1 MGYILQQTLMN
12 ELKSYN
18 LNFNVVTMI
27 TQVLVDRHDPDFQH
41 PSKPVGPFY
50 DPATK
55 EKLES
60 EKGWRMKKVLPG
72 GDTPFRRVVPSPDP
86 IRILEVH
93 ALKKVVEAGMIVIA
107 SGGGGVPVILNE
119 KGEFEG
125 FEGAVD
131 KDLAGEKLAEAV
143 AADYFMVLTDV
154 PKVKLGF
161 GTPEERE
168 IDRLNVEEAR
178 KYLNSRTIRSL
189 TYVVAKYSG
198 IKIYFVSPRVLKMK
212 DDMKDYLREHQVPC
226 SETLDSAVDWR
237 EIASKADIL
246 YITQIPR
253 EQFGDQVDDYERSKE
268 IFRVNPDILK
278 ALRKDTYI
286 MHPFPRDHELPME
299 IDQDPRAVYFDL
311 IKYGQFL
318 RMGLLCHV
326 LRVPVG

>member
-1 MGYILQQTLMN
+1 MKKDHKRIVIALGGNAIKLPRQRGTYGEQLASIRAASHHILEFIRQGFNVVITHGNGPQVGNLLVQQEAGGSQVPAQPMHICNAMTQGQMGYILQQTLMN

-60 EKGWRMKKVLPG
+60 EKGWRMKKVLPE

-125 FEGAVD
+125 FEGVVD

-143 AADYFMVLTDV
+143 AADYFLVLTDV

-178 KYLNSRTIRSL
+178 KYLKAGHFLAGSMAPKVLACIRFIEYGGEEAIITSL
-189 TYVVAKYSG
+189 DRAWPAVQNQEGTH
-198 IKIYFVSPRVLKMK
+198 FVP
-212 DDMKDYLREHQVPC
+212 
-226 SETLDSAVDWR
+226 
-237 EIASKADIL
+237 
-246 YITQIPR
+246 
-253 EQFGDQVDDYERSKE
+253 
-268 IFRVNPDILK
+268 
-278 ALRKDTYI
+278 
-286 MHPFPRDHELPME
+286 
-299 IDQDPRAVYFDL
+299 
-311 IKYGQFL
+311 
-318 RMGLLCHV
+318 
-326 LRVPVG
+326 

>member
-1 MGYILQQTLMN
+1 MKKDHKRIVIALGGNAIKLPRQRGTYGEQLASIRAASHHILEFIRQGFNVVITHGNGPQVGNLLVQQEAGGSQVPAQPMHICNAMTQGQMGYILQQTLMN

-107 SGGGGVPVILNE
+107 SGGGGVPVILDE

-125 FEGAVD
+125 FEGVVD

-178 KYLNSRTIRSL
+178 KYLKAGHFLAGSMAPKVLACIRFIEYGGEEAIITSL
-189 TYVVAKYSG
+189 DRAWPAVQNQEGTH
-198 IKIYFVSPRVLKMK
+198 FVP
-212 DDMKDYLREHQVPC
+212 
-226 SETLDSAVDWR
+226 
-237 EIASKADIL
+237 
-246 YITQIPR
+246 
-253 EQFGDQVDDYERSKE
+253 
-268 IFRVNPDILK
+268 
-278 ALRKDTYI
+278 
-286 MHPFPRDHELPME
+286 
-299 IDQDPRAVYFDL
+299 
-311 IKYGQFL
+311 
-318 RMGLLCHV
+318 
-326 LRVPVG
+326 

>member
-1 MGYILQQTLMN
+1 MKKDHKRIVIALGGNAIKLPRQRGTYGEQLASIRAASHHILEFIRQGFNVVITHGNGPQVGNLLVQQEAGGSQVPAQPMHICNAMTQGQMGYILQQTLMN

-18 LNFNVVTMI
+18 LSFNVVTMI

-125 FEGAVD
+125 FEGVVD

-178 KYLNSRTIRSL
+178 KYLKAGHFLAGSMAPKVLACIRFIEYGGEEAIITSL
-189 TYVVAKYSG
+189 DRAWPAVQNQEGTH
-198 IKIYFVSPRVLKMK
+198 FVP
-212 DDMKDYLREHQVPC
+212 
-226 SETLDSAVDWR
+226 
-237 EIASKADIL
+237 
-246 YITQIPR
+246 
-253 EQFGDQVDDYERSKE
+253 
-268 IFRVNPDILK
+268 
-278 ALRKDTYI
+278 
-286 MHPFPRDHELPME
+286 
-299 IDQDPRAVYFDL
+299 
-311 IKYGQFL
+311 
-318 RMGLLCHV
+318 
-326 LRVPVG
+326 

>member
-1 MGYILQQTLMN
+1 MKKDHKRIVIALGGNAIKLPRQRGTYGEQLASIRAASHHILEFIRQGFNVVITHGNGPQVGNLLVQQEAGGSQVPAQPMHICNAMTQGQMGYILQQTLMN

-125 FEGAVD
+125 FEGVVD

-143 AADYFMVLTDV
+143 AADYFLVLTDV

-178 KYLNSRTIRSL
+178 KYLKAGHFLAGSMAPKVLACIRFIEYGGEEAIITSL
-189 TYVVAKYSG
+189 DRAWPAVQNQEGTH
-198 IKIYFVSPRVLKMK
+198 FVP
-212 DDMKDYLREHQVPC
+212 
-226 SETLDSAVDWR
+226 
-237 EIASKADIL
+237 
-246 YITQIPR
+246 
-253 EQFGDQVDDYERSKE
+253 
-268 IFRVNPDILK
+268 
-278 ALRKDTYI
+278 
-286 MHPFPRDHELPME
+286 
-299 IDQDPRAVYFDL
+299 
-311 IKYGQFL
+311 
-318 RMGLLCHV
+318 
-326 LRVPVG
+326 

>member
-1 MGYILQQTLMN
+1 MKKDHKRIVIALGGNAIKLPRQRGTYGEQLASIRAASHHILEFIHQGFNVVITHGNGPQVGNLLVQQEAGGSQVPAQPMHICNAMTQGQMGYILQQTLMN

-125 FEGAVD
+125 FEGVVD

-178 KYLNSRTIRSL
+178 KYLKAGHFLAGSMAPKVLACIRFIEYGGEEAIITSL
-189 TYVVAKYSG
+189 DRAWPAVQNQEGTH
-198 IKIYFVSPRVLKMK
+198 FVP
-212 DDMKDYLREHQVPC
+212 
-226 SETLDSAVDWR
+226 
-237 EIASKADIL
+237 
-246 YITQIPR
+246 
-253 EQFGDQVDDYERSKE
+253 
-268 IFRVNPDILK
+268 
-278 ALRKDTYI
+278 
-286 MHPFPRDHELPME
+286 
-299 IDQDPRAVYFDL
+299 
-311 IKYGQFL
+311 
-318 RMGLLCHV
+318 
-326 LRVPVG
+326 

>member
-1 MGYILQQTLMN
+1 MKKDHKRIVIALGGNVIKLPRQRGTYGEQLASIRAASHHILEFIRQGFNVVITHGNGPQVGNLLVQQEAGGSQVPAQPMHICNAMTQGQMGYILQQTLMN

-18 LNFNVVTMI
+18 LSFNVVTMI

-125 FEGAVD
+125 FEGVVD

-178 KYLNSRTIRSL
+178 KYLKAGHFLAGSMAPKVLACIRFIEYGGEEAIITSL
-189 TYVVAKYSG
+189 DRAWPAVQNQEGTH
-198 IKIYFVSPRVLKMK
+198 FVP
-212 DDMKDYLREHQVPC
+212 
-226 SETLDSAVDWR
+226 
-237 EIASKADIL
+237 
-246 YITQIPR
+246 
-253 EQFGDQVDDYERSKE
+253 
-268 IFRVNPDILK
+268 
-278 ALRKDTYI
+278 
-286 MHPFPRDHELPME
+286 
-299 IDQDPRAVYFDL
+299 
-311 IKYGQFL
+311 
-318 RMGLLCHV
+318 
-326 LRVPVG
+326 

>member
-1 MGYILQQTLMN
+1 MKKDHKRIVIALGGNAIKLPRQRGTYGEQLASIRAASHHILEFIRQGFNVVITHGNGPQVGNLLVQQEAGGSQVPAQPMHICNAMTQGQMGYILQQTLMN

-18 LNFNVVTMI
+18 LDFNVVTMI

-60 EKGWRMKKVLPG
+60 EKGWRMKKVLSG

-125 FEGAVD
+125 FEGVVD

-178 KYLNSRTIRSL
+178 KYLKAGHFLAGSMAPKVLACIRFVEYGGEEAIITSL
-189 TYVVAKYSG
+189 DRAWT
-198 IKIYFVSPRVLKMK
+198 
-212 DDMKDYLREHQVPC
+212 
-226 SETLDSAVDWR
+226 AVQNQ
-237 EIASKADIL
+237 EG
-246 YITQIPR
+246 THFIP
-253 EQFGDQVDDYERSKE
+253 
-268 IFRVNPDILK
+268 
-278 ALRKDTYI
+278 
-286 MHPFPRDHELPME
+286 
-299 IDQDPRAVYFDL
+299 
-311 IKYGQFL
+311 
-318 RMGLLCHV
+318 
-326 LRVPVG
+326 

>member
-1 MGYILQQTLMN
+1 MKKDHKRIVIALGGNVIKLPRQRGTYGEQLASIRAASHHILEFIRQGFNVVITHGNGPQVGNLLVQQEAGGSQVPAQPMHICNAMTQGQMGYILQQTLMN

-18 LNFNVVTMI
+18 LSFNVVTMI

-125 FEGAVD
+125 FEGVVD

-168 IDRLNVEEAR
+168 IDRLDVEEAR
-178 KYLNSRTIRSL
+178 KYLKAGHFLAGSMAPKVLACIRFIEYGGEEAIITSL
-189 TYVVAKYSG
+189 DRAWPAVQNQEGTH
-198 IKIYFVSPRVLKMK
+198 FVP
-212 DDMKDYLREHQVPC
+212 
-226 SETLDSAVDWR
+226 
-237 EIASKADIL
+237 
-246 YITQIPR
+246 
-253 EQFGDQVDDYERSKE
+253 
-268 IFRVNPDILK
+268 
-278 ALRKDTYI
+278 
-286 MHPFPRDHELPME
+286 
-299 IDQDPRAVYFDL
+299 
-311 IKYGQFL
+311 
-318 RMGLLCHV
+318 
-326 LRVPVG
+326 

>member
-1 MGYILQQTLMN
+1 MKKDHKRIVIALGGNVIKLPRQRGTYGEQLASIRAASHHILEFIRQGFNVVITHGNGPQVGNLLVQQEAGGSQVPAQPMHICNAMTQGQMGYILQQTLMN

-125 FEGAVD
+125 FEGVVD

-178 KYLNSRTIRSL
+178 KYLKAGHFLVGSMAPKVLACIRFIEYGGEEAIITSL
-189 TYVVAKYSG
+189 DRAWPAVQNQEGTH
-198 IKIYFVSPRVLKMK
+198 FVP
-212 DDMKDYLREHQVPC
+212 
-226 SETLDSAVDWR
+226 
-237 EIASKADIL
+237 
-246 YITQIPR
+246 
-253 EQFGDQVDDYERSKE
+253 
-268 IFRVNPDILK
+268 
-278 ALRKDTYI
+278 
-286 MHPFPRDHELPME
+286 
-299 IDQDPRAVYFDL
+299 
-311 IKYGQFL
+311 
-318 RMGLLCHV
+318 
-326 LRVPVG
+326 

>member
-1 MGYILQQTLMN
+1 MKKDHKRIVIALGGNAIKLPRQRGTYGEQLASIRAASHHILEFIRQGFNVVITHGNGPQVGNLLVQQEAGGSQVPAQPMHICNAMTQGQMGYILQQTLMN

-125 FEGAVD
+125 FEGVVD

-178 KYLNSRTIRSL
+178 KYLKAGHFLAGSMAPKVLACIRFIEYGGEEAIITSL
-189 TYVVAKYSG
+189 DRAWPAVQNQEGTH
-198 IKIYFVSPRVLKMK
+198 FVP
-212 DDMKDYLREHQVPC
+212 
-226 SETLDSAVDWR
+226 
-237 EIASKADIL
+237 
-246 YITQIPR
+246 
-253 EQFGDQVDDYERSKE
+253 
-268 IFRVNPDILK
+268 
-278 ALRKDTYI
+278 
-286 MHPFPRDHELPME
+286 
-299 IDQDPRAVYFDL
+299 
-311 IKYGQFL
+311 
-318 RMGLLCHV
+318 
-326 LRVPVG
+326 

>member
-1 MGYILQQTLMN
+1 MKKDHKRIVIALGGNAIKLPRQRGTYGEQLASIRAASHHILEFIRQGFNVVITHGNGPQVGNLLVQQEAGGSQVPAQPMHICNAMTQGQMGYILQQTLMN

-50 DPATK
+50 DPDTK
-55 EKLES
+55 KKLES
-60 EKGWRMKKVLPG
+60 EKGWRMKKVLLE

-125 FEGAVD
+125 FEGVVD

-178 KYLNSRTIRSL
+178 KYLKAGHFLAGSMAPKVLACIRFIEYGGEEAIITSL
-189 TYVVAKYSG
+189 DRAWPAVQNQEGTH
-198 IKIYFVSPRVLKMK
+198 FVP
-212 DDMKDYLREHQVPC
+212 
-226 SETLDSAVDWR
+226 
-237 EIASKADIL
+237 
-246 YITQIPR
+246 
-253 EQFGDQVDDYERSKE
+253 
-268 IFRVNPDILK
+268 
-278 ALRKDTYI
+278 
-286 MHPFPRDHELPME
+286 
-299 IDQDPRAVYFDL
+299 
-311 IKYGQFL
+311 
-318 RMGLLCHV
+318 
-326 LRVPVG
+326 